1 MTSKAN
7 LLSRVRLSKI
17 SLFCTKVGK
26 GLCRS
31 LLAEADFLSSAIYS
45 SQFLYVGQIRAI
57 IRNKR
62 QNVCARVLFVL

>member
-1 MTSKAN
+1 MTFNAN
-7 LLSRVRLSKI
+7 LLLRVRLSKI

-45 SQFLYVGQIRAI
+45 SE
-57 IRNKR
+57 
-62 QNVCARVLFVL
+62 LF